1 MVFSSLEFLFR
12 FLPAVLLL
20 YFIAPRKLK
29 NLLLLLASLFFYA
42 WGEPIY
48 VFLMVFSCIINYA
61 LAFPID
67 KYRGTAKSK
76 VALISSI
83 VISLALLGFFKYADF
98 LVVNVNNIF
107 GTDISPLYLPLPIGI
122 SFYTFQ
128 ILSYTIDV
136 YRKNTPVQKNLIAL
150 STYITLFPQLI
161 AGPIVR
167 YNTIAQE
174 LTGRKHSLEL
184 FAEGV
189 HRFVIGL
196 GKKVFIAN
204 NVALI
209 WELSKTTADPSILLS
224 WLGIIGFSFQIYFD
238 FSGYS
243 DMAIGLGRML
253 GFHYQENFN
262 YPYISKN
269 ITEFWRRW
277 HMSLSQWFRDYLYI
291 PLGGNRV
298 SVPRWILNI
307 LVVWS
312 LTGFWHGAS
321 WNFMFWGFYFGVL
334 LLAERLFLGKLLERL
349 PSALCHL
356 YTLLVVV
363 ISWVIFELGSP
374 PEIFHYLGN
383 MFGVNGINIINSES
397 IYVLK
402 SNLILLLIAGI
413 GSVPLFKNVYDR
425 YSDTVIVKAVIMP
438 VFYLIV
444 LSLSIAYLIDSSFN
458 PFLYF
463 RF

>member
-1 MVFSSLEFLFR
+1 M
-12 FLPAVLLL
+12 
-20 YFIAPRKLK
+20 I
-29 NLLLLLASLFFYA
+29 
-42 WGEPIY
+42 
-48 VFLMVFSCIINYA
+48 FSCVFNYA
-61 LAFPID
+61 LAILIG
-67 KYRGTAKSK
+67 KYRGTVKSK
-76 VALISSI
+76 AALISSI
-83 VISLALLGFFKYADF
+83 VVSLSLLGFFKYADF
-98 LVVNVNNIF
+98 FVNNINVIF
-107 GTDISPLYLPLPIGI
+107 SSSISPLNLPLPIGI

-136 YRKNTPVQKNLIAL
+136 YRNNAPVQKNPIAI

-167 YNTIAQE
+167 YNSIARDI
-174 LTGRKHSLEL
+174 TDRKHTLDL

-204 NVALI
+204 NIGLI
-209 WELSKTTADPSILLS
+209 WELSRTTADPSVLLS
-224 WLGIIGFSFQIYFD
+224 WLGIIAFALQIYFD

-253 GFHYQENFN
+253 GFRYQENFN
-262 YPYISKN
+262 FPYISRS

-298 SVPRWILNI
+298 SIPRWIFNI
-307 LVVWS
+307 LAVWS

-321 WNFMFWGFYFGVL
+321 WNFAFWGFYFGIL
-334 LLAERLFLGKLLERL
+334 LLIERLFLSKLLERL
-349 PSALCHL
+349 PGILRHA
-356 YTLLVVV
+356 YTLLIVL

-374 PEIFHYLGN
+374 ADIFHYLGN
-383 MFGVNGINIINSES
+383 MFALNRIDMYNFES
-397 IYVLK
+397 IYILK
-402 SNLILLLIAGI
+402 SNLVLLVIAGI
-413 GSVPLFKNVYDR
+413 GSVPLFKSIYER
-425 YSDTVIVKAVIMP
+425 YSRIFFIRSIVMPLFYFVVITV
-438 VFYLIV
+438 
-444 LSLSIAYLIDSSFN
+444 SIAYLIDSSFN

>member
-12 FLPAVLLL
+12 FLPIALLL

-29 NLLLLLASLFFYA
+29 NPILLLASLFFYA

-48 VFLMVFSCIINYA
+48 VFLMIFSCVVNYA
-61 LAFPID
+61 LAIPID

-76 VALISSI
+76 VALIASI
-83 VISLALLGFFKYADF
+83 VVSLALLGFFKYADF
-98 LVVNVNNIF
+98 FVGNINTIF
-107 GTDISPLYLPLPIGI
+107 GTSISPLYLPLPIGI

-136 YRKNTPVQKNLIAL
+136 YRNNAPVQKNPIAL

-167 YNTIAQE
+167 YNTIAQD
-174 LTGRKHSLEL
+174 LTDRKHSTSL
-184 FAEGV
+184 FTEGV

-209 WELSKTTADPSILLS
+209 WELSKTTADPSVLLS
-224 WLGIIGFSFQIYFD
+224 WLGIIGFSLQIYFD

-253 GFHYQENFN
+253 GFRYQENFN
-262 YPYISKN
+262 FPYISKS

-298 SVPRWILNI
+298 SMPRWILNI
-307 LVVWS
+307 LLVWS

-321 WNFMFWGFYFGVL
+321 WNFIFWGFYFGVL
-334 LLAERLFLGKLLERL
+334 LLVERLFLSKVLERL
-349 PSALCHL
+349 PGAMGHV
-356 YTLLVVV
+356 YTLLIIL

-374 PEIFHYLGN
+374 AEIFHYLGN
-383 MFGVNGINIINSES
+383 MFAVNGIDAYNFES
-397 IYVLK
+397 LYILK
-402 SNLILLLIAGI
+402 SNLVLLLIAGI
-413 GSVPLFKNVYDR
+413 GAVPLFKNIYER
-425 YSDTVIVKAVIMP
+425 YSNILLVRAIIMP
-438 VFYLIV
+438 VFYVVV
-444 LSLSIAYLIDSSFN
+444 LAVSIAYLIDSSFN